1 MSQYSSLIIT
11 NLGMQLYKK
20 SLKASSTLII
30 SSILA
35 VQNNKFKTMSIE
47 QLQSLNIEN
56 RDFGTLG
63 KTADMMTSIAD
74 FDYNQPVETAME
86 LSASIDNATGIEN
99 GMTIDGIVLV
109 TDDPFSGNSIPFA
122 VSKAIDPEI
131 IPPKKDDDITY
142 TFTADLLLNIDR
154 TDKISVKYSPNGL
167 VKRKEL
173 EKHEEEA
180 ADKYA
185 RKIDTYTKIETNRE
199 IQNAKPKKLKW
210 GTEINGG
217 YINNPRDPQGEFN
230 FGYDYDTLYLNP
242 KSFLESITY
251 SLAKDEYLL
260 ISHAQLT
267 QALKDYGAVKK
278 ISSLNPDSAGNINL
292 DDKYLSKNDPSVVK
306 TSDLMDLK
314 FRKSTVVPNG
324 VDRSFKTLYYTDQFN
339 NCIDLANVDML
350 NAVSAT
356 KADKSTLS
364 EELDK
369 KANKTDLDKK
379 MDLKVTDID
388 TYNASKYNLNTD
400 LFSQKALEGRYSFVT
415 TAASQSLGIPKEV
428 RFVPFY
434 LQITNFDTFQEQVI
448 VASNSLVPTI
458 YRRIIGRNTTNKRTW
473 YKFAGTP
480 VEE

>member
-1 MSQYSSLIIT
+1 
-11 NLGMQLYKK
+11 MQLYKK

-210 GTEINGG
+210 GIEVNGG
-217 YINNPRDPQGEFN
+217 YLNNAGDPQGEFN
-230 FGYDYDTLYLNP
+230 FGYDKDALYLNP
-242 KSFLESITY
+242 KKILESITY
-251 SLAKDEYLL
+251 SLAKDDYLL
-260 ISHAQLT
+260 VSHAQLT
-267 QALKDYGAVKK
+267 QALKEYRAVKK
-278 ISSLNPDSAGNINL
+278 ISGLNPDSAGNVNL
-292 DDKYLSKNDPSVVK
+292 DDRYLSKTDSSVVK
-306 TSDLMDLK
+306 
-314 FRKSTVVPNG
+314 FRNTGTLEFSKGTVSPNG
-324 VDRSFKTLYYTDQFN
+324 PVGQFESLYYN
-339 NCIDLANVDML
+339 NDAGNTTFLANVDML

-356 KADKSTLS
+356 KVNKSTLS

-369 KANKTDLDKK
+369 KADKTDLDKK
-379 MDLKVTDID
+379 MDLKLIRID
-388 TYNASKYNLNTD
+388 SSNAEKYGLNRD
-400 LFSQKALEGRYSFVT
+400 LIYKAAKEGRYDF
-415 TAASQSLGIPKEV
+415 ASTVISEPLRLPEEV
-428 RFVPFY
+428 KSIPFY
-434 LQITNFDTFQEQVI
+434 LQITNFNTFQEQVI
-448 VASNSLVPTI
+448 VASNNFVPTI
-458 YRRIIGRNTTNKRTW
+458 YRRLIENNTANKRTW
-473 YKFAGTP
+473 YKFTGIP
-480 VEE
+480 VEK